1 MLHTIC
7 GDSMDYG
14 LRRIIYFLVIILLFS
29 FLMQYLHIGDIVIW
43 VFNILL
49 PLILGFVIRFLT
61 DPLFQ
66 RFSNKKRKIV
76 CITLYSSILLGIVW
90 LLYIWIPPVIEQC
103 MYWYGHFD
111 ITDIRSNLHP
121 VLRPIYDFLMK
132 ANVLD
137 FLLDMAGGITESL
150 SYWLT
155 NFLLAFGISFYL
167 VFDDVHITTWIG
179 KRNFHYQKQTLSIC
193 KDVKEVTHAFIKAT
207 CIDFLFFFI
216 GSYFVFRIIGLDYVW
231 TIALFL
237 ALTNLIAYIG
247 PYIGGIPVIIYGFF
261 ISSQVGY
268 FCLIA
273 IIILQLI
280 ESNFVQPLLFKS
292 CMHTGPIALLIAISI
307 FGDFFGII
315 GMIIA
320 PLLLAYIMILKKTV
334 ENHK

>member
-1 MLHTIC
+1 
-7 GDSMDYG
+7 MDYG
-14 LRRIIYFLVIILLFS
+14 LRRIIYFLLIILLFS
-29 FLMQYLHIGDIVIW
+29 FLVQYLHIGDIFVWI
-43 VFNILL
+43 FNILL
-49 PLILGFVIRFLT
+49 PLILGFIIRFLT

-76 CITLYSSILLGIVW
+76 CIALYSSILLGAVW

-111 ITDIRSNLHP
+111 ISNIRGNLHP
-121 VLRPIYDFLMK
+121 FLRPIYDFLLK
-132 ANVLD
+132 ANVMD
-137 FLLDMAGGITESL
+137 FLLEMAGGITECL
-150 SYWLT
+150 SYWFT

-167 VFDDVHITTWIG
+167 VFDNVHISTWLE
-179 KRNFHYQKQTLSIC
+179 KRKFRYQKQVLSVF
-193 KDVKEVTHAFIKAT
+193 KEVKEVTHSFIKAT

-216 GSYFVFRIIGLDYVW
+216 GSYFIFKWIGLDYVW
-231 TIALFL
+231 SIALFL

-273 IIILQLI
+273 IIILQLV

-307 FGDFFGII
+307 FGDFFGIM

-320 PLLLAYIMILKKTV
+320 PLLLAYIMIIKKTITV